1 MNNNNSKLPEPF
13 DSFVVGSL
21 PRPKWVMEVIERR
34 KAGDISD
41 EDFQNILDTAVP
53 FAITLQENA
62 GLDYITDGEWRRE
75 SYVKV
80 FSDSVD
86 GFENDLIGV
95 GTINQDLHTTN
106 MYPAVVNKIKQK
118 KSIALDEAKFT
129 TAHSLGRSE
138 LLVTL
143 LSLIHI

>member
-75 SYVKV
+75 S
-80 FSDSVD
+80 
-86 GFENDLIGV
+86 
-95 GTINQDLHTTN
+95 
-106 MYPAVVNKIKQK
+106 
-118 KSIALDEAKFT
+118 
-129 TAHSLGRSE
+129 
-138 LLVTL
+138 
-143 LSLIHI
+143 